1 MEYSL
6 QGEERGCGMAMN
18 ETSPDSMMVEAH
30 ATRKPAQVCRLMGL
44 HARVRV
50 IDVRSGMDYDM
61 GHIQGAVSMPR
72 EAWDHNEFLGKDD
85 LNIIYGSSAEAEAT
99 HEAAEQFAKKG
110 YRVIVLEGGFEAW
123 LASGLPLA
131 AR

>member
-1 MEYSL
+1 
-6 QGEERGCGMAMN
+6 MN
-18 ETSPDSMMVEAH
+18 ETNADNVMVAVH
-30 ATRKPAQVCRLMGL
+30 DTRKPAQVCRLIGM

-50 IDVRSGMDYDM
+50 IDVRSGMEYDM

-72 EAWDHNEFLGKDD
+72 EAWDHNEFLGQDD
-85 LNIIYGSSAEAEAT
+85 LNIIYGSAAEAEMT